1 MGNKV
6 NPEKREATASR
17 IIEALKECNGLLTL
31 AARRAGVTYRTV
43 KRYADEYPT
52 VAEAYKESKE
62 TMLDVAEG
70 KLYQAIGKGE
80 SWAICFYLKTQGKH
94 RGYVERQEV
103 TGKDGNPLQMI
114 FKDVDPETKKMLSEL
129 KGE

>member
-1 MGNKV
+1 MSNKV
-6 NPEKREATASR
+6 NPKKREATAAR

-31 AARRAGVTYRTV
+31 AARKAGVTYRTI

-80 SWAICFYLKTQGKH
+80 SWAICFFLKTQGKQ
-94 RGYVERQEV
+94 RGYVERQEF
-103 TGKDGNPLQMI
+103 TGKDGKPLQMV

-129 KGE
+129 KVE

>member
-1 MGNKV
+1 MSNKV
-6 NPEKREATASR
+6 NPKKREATAAR

-31 AARRAGVTYRTV
+31 AARKAGVTYRTI

-80 SWAICFYLKTQGKH
+80 SWAICFYLKTQGKQ
-94 RGYVERQEV
+94 RGYVERQEF
-103 TGKDGNPLQMI
+103 TGKDGNPLQMV

-129 KGE
+129 KVK

>member
-1 MGNKV
+1 MSNKV
-6 NPEKREATASR
+6 NPKKREATAAR

-31 AARRAGVTYRTV
+31 AARKAGVTYRTI
-43 KRYADEYPT
+43 KRYADDYPT

-80 SWAICFYLKTQGKH
+80 SWAICFYLKTQGKQ
-94 RGYVERQEV
+94 RGYVERQEF
-103 TGKDGNPLQMI
+103 TGKDGNPLQMV

-129 KGE
+129 KVE

>member
-1 MGNKV
+1 MSNKV
-6 NPEKREATASR
+6 NPKKREATAAR

-31 AARRAGVTYRTV
+31 AARKAGVTYRTI
-43 KRYADEYPT
+43 KRYADDYPT

-80 SWAICFYLKTQGKH
+80 SWAICFYLKTQGKQ
-94 RGYVERQEV
+94 RGYVERQEF
-103 TGKDGNPLQMI
+103 TGKDGKPLQMV

-129 KGE
+129 KVE

>member
-1 MGNKV
+1 MSNKV
-6 NPEKREATASR
+6 NPKKREATAAR

-31 AARRAGVTYRTV
+31 AARKAGVTYRTI

-80 SWAICFYLKTQGKH
+80 SWAICFYLKTQGKQ
-94 RGYVERQEV
+94 RGYVERQEF
-103 TGKDGNPLQMI
+103 TGKDGNPLQMV

-129 KGE
+129 KVE

>member
-1 MGNKV
+1 MSNKV
-6 NPEKREATASR
+6 NPEKREATAAR

-31 AARRAGVTYRTV
+31 AARKAGVTYRTI
-43 KRYADEYPT
+43 KRYADDYPT

-80 SWAICFYLKTQGKH
+80 SWAICFYLKTQGKQ
-94 RGYVERQEV
+94 RGYVERQEF
-103 TGKDGNPLQMI
+103 TGKDGNPLQMV

-129 KGE
+129 KVE